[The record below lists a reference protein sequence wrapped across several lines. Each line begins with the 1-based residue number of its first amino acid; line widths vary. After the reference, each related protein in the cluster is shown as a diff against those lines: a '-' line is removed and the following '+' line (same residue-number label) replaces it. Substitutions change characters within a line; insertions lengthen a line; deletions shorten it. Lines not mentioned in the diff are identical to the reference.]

1 MSAPHPCCAMMPV
14 WCILNLLCAGG
25 GQTCLIE
32 GCTALALWRGVCSE
46 HTNTS
51 AVQGA
56 PHAAASLE
64 INVVRDD
71 DAEEENKRF
80 HVELLTNRT
89 VLWLNDQ

>member
-1 MSAPHPCCAMMPV
+1 M
-14 WCILNLLCAGG
+14 
-25 GQTCLIE
+25 IE

-71 DAEEENKRF
+71 DAEEDVIDERP
-80 HVELLTNRT
+80 VIASPYP
-89 VLWLNDQ
+89 